1 MLLSRTLLYLPA
13 QLIGPLAQFAAVV
26 VWTHLMPPAAYGTV
40 ALILAMQELVFQ
52 LCLAW
57 WSSYVLR
64 YAAAAASPEEKQR
77 QGAHENAVLLGSASL
92 QLAVTVA
99 LLAIG
104 DSPLT
109 PGLVAAAVGYTISR
123 SLTMHMAERARSAQA
138 IGLYTAAQTVGP
150 VLGLGI
156 AIGFVVWTPTA
167 AAALAGFALAQIVV
181 LPVLWLAVV
190 PSRAISLDRAVL
202 RRAFFFSAPLLAAG
216 AVGWFTVNGIR
227 VIVEQFEGA
236 AAVGLLSVGW
246 GLGQRLMSVAAMLV
260 TAAAFPIAVERMER
274 FGPEAAYAQVSRNS
288 LLLLAILVPSTV
300 GVIWLTPPLVDLLI
314 GAEFREA
321 TRVLLPIATVA
332 AAVRNLRVHCVDQV
346 FLLLGRTGFLLGV
359 NLAEAA
365 ATLAGCAAGLAWGG
379 LPGACLGCLAGSA
392 LGFVICFAGA
402 WRQGLRFTLLPLLKI
417 AAATALMVGALA
429 LAPHLQ
435 GQLGAKLRLALTI
448 AGSGGLYLA
457 ALALLFREYWPKLRR
472 AA

>member
-26 VWTHLMPPAAYGTV
+26 VWTHLLPPAAYGTV

-57 WSSYVLR
+57 WSTYVLR
-64 YAAAAASPEEKQR
+64 YAAAAGPGERAA
-77 QGAHENAVLLGSASL
+77 QGAHENAVLLISAGL
-92 QLAVTVA
+92 QVAVTLA

-109 PGLVAAAVGYTISR
+109 PGLVAAALGYTISR
-123 SLTMHMAERARSAQA
+123 SLTMHLAERARAAQA
-138 IGLYTAAQTVGP
+138 IGLYTLAQTAGP
-150 VLGLGI
+150 VLGLAA
-156 AIGFVVWTPTA
+156 AIGLVLWTPTA
-167 AAALAGFALAQIVV
+167 AAALAGFALAQIAV
-181 LPVLWLAVV
+181 LPVLWFAVV
-190 PSRAISLDRAVL
+190 PARAIALDTGVL
-202 RRAFFFSAPLLAAG
+202 RRAFFFSGPLLAAG
-216 AVGWFTVNGIR
+216 AVGWLTVNGIR
-227 VIVEQFEGA
+227 VIVEQVDGA

-246 GLGQRLMSVAAMLV
+246 GLGQRLMSVAAMMV

-274 FGPEAAYAQVSRNS
+274 SGPEAAYAQVARSS
-288 LLLLAILVPSTV
+288 LLLLAILVPATA
-300 GVIWLTPPLVDLLI
+300 GVVWLTPPLVDLLI

-346 FLLLGRTGFLLGV
+346 FLLLGRTGFLLTV
-359 NLAEAA
+359 NLVEAG
-365 ATLAGCAAGLAWGG
+365 ATLAGCAAGLVWGG
-379 LPGACLGCLAGSA
+379 LPGACLGCLGGTA

-402 WRQGLRFTLLPLLKI
+402 WREGLRFTLLPLLKI

-435 GQLGAKLRLALTI
+435 GELGARLRLALTI
-448 AGSGGLYLA
+448 AGSGGLYLV
-457 ALALLFREYWPKLRR
+457 ALALLFREYWPTRRR
-472 AA
+472 AT